1 MQEKNRTANVYV
13 PDLTARRSRGPSPI
27 LQGHRGYSGGMRTP
41 PGHSSSGG
49 LPDYWLK
56 SG

>member
-1 MQEKNRTANVYV
+1 MQEKNHAGNIYV

-27 LQGHRGYSGGMRTP
+27 LQGRRGYFGGMRTP
-41 PGHSSSGG
+41 SGHSSSGG
-49 LPDYWLK
+49 LPDWLK